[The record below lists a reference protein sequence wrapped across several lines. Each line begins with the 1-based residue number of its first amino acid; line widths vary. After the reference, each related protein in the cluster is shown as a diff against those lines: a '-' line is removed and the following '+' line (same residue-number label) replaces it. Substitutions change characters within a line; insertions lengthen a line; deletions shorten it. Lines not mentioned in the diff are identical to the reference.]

1 MRYFL
6 ILALSLIP
14 LVSAA
19 KTIHQERSLYRNIV
33 VSEERGRRCLVFTIK
48 RDDRNQTCKDMN
60 NPKRVV
66 FPYVRMTLSGLLVNP
81 NPQRILVVGLGG
93 GTIPVILAE
102 LYPEAE
108 IKVVEIDPAVV
119 KVARTYFDFEETSKL
134 TVDVVDAR
142 VFIKRAK
149 LRKLKYDMVILDAFT
164 GEYIPEH
171 LMTAEF
177 LNESRDLLVDDGV
190 LIANTFSTSKLYDH
204 ESATYAEV
212 FGSFLNLKMP
222 DTGNRVIVA
231 TRGNLPGDFALKS
244 RAKQMSASLETY
256 GVQMEVFPRFMSR
269 KIDWDK
275 SARVLTDQ
283 YSPANLLRED

>member
-269 KIDWDK
+269 KIDWDE